1 MKPFLLFSSLLLSI
15 ITNAQKVNL
24 VKNAGFERDIVNWRG
39 ADATIS
45 PFDKKSGKNGALI
58 NQYVATDWKG
68 IDQIILIPRN
78 SYALE
83 FSIWIKTESIAGGKE
98 AYNAGVVIAE
108 FTSDTDKKISS
119 ETIVQV
125 KGTTDWTSYKK
136 TIIIPDGA
144 QKIRLML
151 ALAQTSGSIYFDDV
165 KIIPFSKEEY
175 SEINSMVTNP
185 QK

>member
-83 FSIWIKTESIAGGKE
+83 FSIWIKTESIDGGKE

-108 FTSDTDKKISS
+108 FTNDTDKKISS

-136 TIIIPDGA
+136 TIIIPDSA